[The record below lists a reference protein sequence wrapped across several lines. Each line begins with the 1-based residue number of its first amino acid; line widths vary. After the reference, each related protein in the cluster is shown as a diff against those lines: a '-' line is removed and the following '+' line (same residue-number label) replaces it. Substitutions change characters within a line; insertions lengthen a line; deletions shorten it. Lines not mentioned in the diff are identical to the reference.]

1 MAVAAF
7 LTGATISGAMVFSL
21 RQAVYRAA
29 GETERQLLEIDG
41 SSSEA
46 IVEKRDALQNFFR
59 TRLAVHWNR
68 GIDSLFI
75 GIIDAPENL
84 NKLVS
89 GLQTR
94 FETWRKQPDDSDSRA
109 D

>member
-41 SSSEA
+41 SSSDSV
-46 IVEKRDALQNFFR
+46 VEKKDALKNFFR
-59 TRLAVHWNR
+59 TRLAVQWNR

-84 NKLVS
+84 KKLAS

-94 FETWRKQPDDSDSRA
+94 FESWRKQPDDPGSQTD
-109 D
+109 